1 MIRPEFVIASGN
13 AGKLKEFQQLFSAT
27 DISICP
33 QSQYDVPEAIE
44 DGLSFIENAIIKAR
58 NAAHHTG
65 LPAIA
70 DDSGLEVDALNGAP
84 GIYSARF
91 NEDANGVRTSDESN
105 NEKLL
110 SLLKGK
116 PESERSARFVCALA
130 FMRHEKDPS
139 PVVCV
144 ARWDGIIL
152 AVPQGSSG
160 FGYDPLFY
168 LPEYGCA
175 SAELDRDVKNRIS
188 HRGQALQL
196 LLAQLNSLGL
206 IS

>member
-1 MIRPEFVIASGN
+1 MIHPELVIASGN
-13 AGKLKEFQQLFSAT
+13 AGKLKEFQQLFAET
-27 DISICP
+27 EIRIHP

-58 NAAHHTG
+58 NAARYTG

-70 DDSGLEVDALNGAP
+70 DDSGLEVEALNGAP

-91 NEDANGVRTSDESN
+91 NEDANGVRTSDEAN

-116 PESERSARFVCALA
+116 PESERAASFVCALA

-152 AVPQGSSG
+152 AEPRGTNG

-168 LPEYGCA
+168 LPDYSCA
-175 SAELDRDVKNRIS
+175 SAELDRVVKNRIS

-196 LLAQLNSLGL
+196 LLAQLNDLGL
-206 IS
+206 TA

>member
-1 MIRPEFVIASGN
+1 MIHPEFVIASGN

-91 NEDANGVRTSDESN
+91 NEDDNGVRTSDESN

-110 SLLKGK
+110 S
-116 PESERSARFVCALA
+116 
-130 FMRHEKDPS
+130 
-139 PVVCV
+139 
-144 ARWDGIIL
+144 
-152 AVPQGSSG
+152 
-160 FGYDPLFY
+160 
-168 LPEYGCA
+168 
-175 SAELDRDVKNRIS
+175 
-188 HRGQALQL
+188 
-196 LLAQLNSLGL
+196 
-206 IS
+206 